1 MPWRD
6 LRHMKKTPSKPL
18 SEKFLDIASKVQSW
32 NPIERN
38 GWAIKFSIFD
48 DKHILLFFV
57 STYTGQTIIREFES
71 ELDAIRFINQVIELD
86 PQYGQRI

>member
-1 MPWRD
+1 
-6 LRHMKKTPSKPL
+6 MKKTPSKPQ
-18 SEKFLDIASKVQSW
+18 SEKFLDIASKIQSW

-38 GWAIKFSIFD
+38 GWVIKFSIFD

-71 ELDAIRFINQVIELD
+71 ELDAIRFINRVVEMD

>member
-1 MPWRD
+1 
-6 LRHMKKTPSKPL
+6 MKKTPSKPQ

-38 GWAIKFSIFD
+38 GWVIKFSIFD

-71 ELDAIRFINQVIELD
+71 ELDAIRFINRVIEMD
-86 PQYGQRI
+86 PQYGQKI